1 MILPNRQLRNATI
14 AICVS
19 VAYAGLFMSSAFGS
33 DVALRAKAAN
43 VISLQLQTRR
53 EISDFGLKVS
63 LDGETYHNCSVG
75 LPRAWRLFYSI
86 SQTEREVTITVPVV
100 GGFSG
105 GLEEFLFREP
115 GKYWFRWTVKYKD
128 GSEASVFDQEVDVFE
143 STASDMAFI
152 ERLAD
157 PKVCRLVYGPNW
169 FEQHTS
175 TEAEHYADPEPRAVK
190 VIGRLL
196 YATRD
201 KTPASAMGTAGPQG
215 DMVKAAQILLDLAN
229 EIPDSSFAPYAAY
242 YAGCC
247 FTSTGLYA
255 VDEQGQKEAS
265 EGRFEDETAHRRRL
279 YALHKADPLSAK
291 GKEAFLFAAER
302 GDEYLKARALY
313 QSARLT
319 LSRGEMEEADELIS
333 RAELAA
339 PGSGTVGDLVQKL
352 RSNFDR
358 NRAKFERAASPEEN
372 APKSGAGKP

>member
-1 MILPNRQLRNATI
+1 MILRKRQMQNATI
-14 AICVS
+14 
-19 VAYAGLFMSSAFGS
+19 GLLISTAPIAFFASSAFGS
-33 DVALRAKAAN
+33 DVVLRAKAAN
-43 VISLQLQTRR
+43 VIRVHLQTRSA
-53 EISDFGLKVS
+53 ISDFDLEVS
-63 LDGETYHNCSVG
+63 FDGETYHNCSVG
-75 LPRAWRLFYSI
+75 LPRAWQLFSTI
-86 SQTEREVTITVPVV
+86 NQTARELTITVPVV

-105 GLEEFLFREP
+105 GLEEFLFIEP

-128 GSEASVFDQEVDVFE
+128 GSEASAIDQEFNVFE
-143 STASDMAFI
+143 STASDLAFI
-152 ERLAD
+152 EGLAD
-157 PKVCRLVYGPNW
+157 PKICRLMLGQKWYDQFMDPNR
-169 FEQHTS
+169 EYYS
-175 TEAEHYADPEPRAVK
+175 DPEQRAVK

-201 KTPASAMGTAGPQG
+201 KTPESAMGTAGPQG
-215 DMVKAAQILLDLAN
+215 DMVNTAQVLVDLAK

-247 FTSTGLYA
+247 FTSTSMYA

-265 EGRFEDETAHRRRL
+265 EGRFENETAHRRRL
-279 YALHKADPLSAK
+279 YALHKADTLSAK

-313 QSARLT
+313 QAARLS
-319 LSRGEMEEADELIS
+319 LSRGELEDVSELLT

-358 NRAKFERAASPEEN
+358 NRAKFERAVAEKKAPE
-372 APKSGAGKP
+372 